1 MTPKVSVVTTVY
13 NGEPYFDRAIP
24 GILAQT
30 FEDFEFILVD
40 DGSTDRSLDK
50 LGELAGRD
58 PRIRVFAPGRLGAA
72 AAYNYGVAQAE
83 GEYVARQDFDD
94 RSYPDRLRHQ
104 VAFLD
109 AHPETGMV
117 GGYYMLVDERRGERY
132 VRMPPTEHAAIIVA
146 MARYVPIA
154 HTVATFRRRA
164 WSEAGGYPVV
174 NNLIDLRFYLRVAK
188 LGWRFANVPEI
199 VGEHYVHEASWF
211 HRTLKYVER
220 QRDLARVQ
228 AQAVREL
235 GLPRWMY
242 LYSLSRHA
250 YAYIPPGLKRMV
262 RRGVV
267 GSRERDV

>member
-1 MTPKVSVVTTVY
+1 MTPKVSVVSTVY

-24 GILAQT
+24 GILSQT

-40 DGSTDRSLDK
+40 DGSSDGSLA
-50 LGELAGRD
+50 ELRQLEKRD
-58 PRIRVFAPGRLGAA
+58 SRVRVFAPGRLGAA
-72 AAYNYGVAQAE
+72 AAYNYGVAQAR

-94 RSYPDRLRHQ
+94 RSYPDRLRLQ
-104 VAFLD
+104 VALLD
-109 AHPETGMV
+109 AQPQVGMV
-117 GGYYMLVDERRGERY
+117 GGYYVLVDERRGERY
-132 VRMPPTEHAAIIVA
+132 VRMPPTEHAAILSA

-164 WSEAGGYPVV
+164 WTEAGGYPLV
-174 NNLIDLRFYLRVAK
+174 NNLIDLRFYLRVGK
-188 LGWRFANVPEI
+188 LGWRFANVPVVI
-199 VGEHYVHEASWF
+199 GEHYVHDSSFF

-235 GLPRWMY
+235 GLPSWMY
-242 LYSLSRHA
+242 LFALGRHA
-250 YAYIPPGLKRMV
+250 YAYIPPSWKRIV

-267 GSRERDV
+267 GSQERDV